1 LEWDQQAEEKLATA
15 LLYRQSHMS
24 YEELGRRVLAMDAE
38 ERQAIIASC
47 VASLGPHDAPVREF
61 ELVNYTFEFL
71 MDYGAYREF
80 KRHRMQSYVPQ
91 PLTVAH
97 GYMIPELIAKAG
109 LAHEYSEAL
118 ASTAD
123 AYWQVCQYFP
133 QVAPYLVTHAHYR
146 RVLCRMNL
154 RECYHLFKLRTSK
167 LAHFSIRGPVL
178 AAMKRA
184 VETHPQ
190 LFRYLNLR
198 DYPEW
203 WPFTQTKGR

>member
-1 LEWDQQAEEKLATA
+1 
-15 LLYRQSHMS
+15 
-24 YEELGRRVLAMDAE
+24 MDSK
-38 ERQAIIASC
+38 ERQGIISGC
-47 VASLGPHDAPVREF
+47 LEKLGPHDAPVREF

-80 KRHRMQSYVPQ
+80 KRHRMQSYIPQ

-97 GYMIPELIAKAG
+97 GYTTPGLIVEAG
-109 LAHEYSEAL
+109 LSGEYLEAM
-118 ASTAD
+118 AAAAD
-123 AYWQVCQYFP
+123 AYRQVHQHFP

-146 RVLCRMNL
+146 RVLTRLNL

-203 WPFTQTKGR
+203 WPFSQTKGR